1 MLVATL
7 LYSGPRVT
15 GEPST
20 LAGWSKTMRN
30 CAFALI
36 LAAPALVASG
46 STVRAANTNCTGPL
60 TGTITGTVLVP
71 SGASCTLSDAT
82 VTGNVQVLQN
92 ASLTVDATQQPT
104 TINGNIQAIN
114 CASALLEG
122 GVTVTGNVQIVQCTQ
137 KSGFVGPGVNIG
149 GSFQCSNNAG
159 GCEANLGNVHGSVQ
173 LQGNGA
179 SDISLVSVAGN
190 LQCTGNTPPPTH
202 SFGPD
207 FVTAALQGQCAGF
220 APSGAAPSCVA
231 TALNVPNVT
240 VASADMVPP
249 TTIVLPAGTF
259 TVPAYC
265 QVIGAVETN
274 GDCPAAGPFAAP
286 SGPNLIGCNTPGSA
300 KFRLKLPLV
309 WNNHFLFEGCGG
321 NCGSINATSV
331 NPVDNAEA
339 LGLGYAVVN
348 TNTGHDQDPNTVDL
362 TWAVSQNTPPLVNNS
377 AIIDFYYRAVH
388 QVTVATKQYV
398 QAYYSAPIDVAYF
411 DGCST
416 GGRQSMM
423 EGTRY
428 PVDYNG
434 LIVGDPAIAYH
445 TGRTSTFKQAK
456 AFIPTGTFIPPA
468 TVAQV
473 DAAVKASCDAVDGV
487 TDGLIQNSAA
497 CSFNISSL
505 VPSVLTAAQAGAL
518 QSYILRE
525 TETAG
530 LPLFPGMPISDLSTA
545 GFLTATGGNDEIP
558 TPPVDPTAAEPW
570 GALPTGGGLGPAA
583 WSLGEGGIK
592 TYVVENQHF
601 DVNNDWPE
609 TVSPSANSISDAT
622 AALLYT
628 QTGLGNSD
636 DPFKL
641 ANFLKKGGKV
651 IWYHGGSDSLI
662 TPFRSFWFYEQLASL
677 NGGYG
682 PTQDSVRMFIEPGM
696 GHCGGGST
704 QTPNSFDTLQAL
716 HNWVTK
722 GVAPEGI
729 VATAPNGRTMPLC
742 KFPEEASYSGSGDVN
757 LAANWTCN
765 PSDTRMLAVGSN
777 GTTAGADAAT
787 AHQYLIDPIPIGL
800 GNH

>member
-1 MLVATL
+1 
-7 LYSGPRVT
+7 
-15 GEPST
+15 
-20 LAGWSKTMRN
+20 MRT
-30 CAFALI
+30 FALALI
-36 LAAPALVASG
+36 MAVPAVIGGAPAVHAAVTSCAGSLSG
-46 STVRAANTNCTGPL
+46 NLNGNIV
-60 TGTITGTVLVP
+60 VP
-71 SGASCTLSDAT
+71 TGASCVLSDAT
-82 VTGNVQVLQN
+82 VTGSVQVQQN
-92 ASLTVDATQQPT
+92 ASLVVDATQQPT
-104 TINGNIQAIN
+104 TIGGNVQAVN

-122 GVTVTGNVQIVQCTQ
+122 GVTVNGSVQIVQCSQ
-137 KSGFVGPGVNIG
+137 KSGFVGPGVKIG
-149 GSFQCSNNAG
+149 GNFQCTNNAG
-159 GCEANLGNVHGSVQ
+159 GCEADLGDVKGGVQIQGS
-173 LQGNGA
+173 GA
-179 SDISLVSVAGN
+179 SDVSLVSVGGN
-190 LQCTGNTPPPTH
+190 LQCQGNTPPPTH
-202 SFGPD
+202 TFGPN
-207 FVTAALQGQCAGF
+207 FVSGNLQGQCATNLGF
-220 APSGAAPSCVA
+220 APPTAPPSCVA
-231 TALNVPNVT
+231 STLNVPNVT
-240 VASADMVPP
+240 VTSAMMVEP
-249 TTIVLPAGTF
+249 TTITLPAGTF

-265 QVIGAVETN
+265 QVMGAVATSGE
-274 GDCPAAGPFAAP
+274 CPATGPFAAP
-286 SGPNLIGCNTPGSA
+286 SGPNLIGCSTPGSA

-309 WNNHFLFEGCGG
+309 WNSHFLFEGCGG
-321 NCGSINATSV
+321 NCGSVNAISV

-339 LGLGYAVVN
+339 LGLGYAIVN
-348 TNTGHDQDPNTVDL
+348 TNTGHDQDPTTVDL
-362 TWAVSQNTPPLVNNS
+362 TWAVSQSTPPLVNNS

-398 QAYYSAPIDVAYF
+398 EAYYSQPIDVAYF

-428 PVDYNG
+428 PVDFDG

-456 AFIPTGTFIPPA
+456 AFIPTGTFISPA

-473 DAAVKASCDAVDGV
+473 DTAVKASCDAVDGV

-497 CSFNISSL
+497 CSVQISSL

-525 TETAG
+525 TETSG

-545 GFLTATGGNDEIP
+545 GFFNNDEIS
-558 TPPVDPTAAEPW
+558 TAPPFPTAAEPW

-609 TVSPSANSISDAT
+609 TVSAAANSISDAT
-622 AALLYT
+622 AALLYA

-641 ANFLKKGGKV
+641 ANFLNKGGKV

-677 NGGYG
+677 HGGYG

-696 GHCGGGST
+696 GHCGGGVA
-704 QTPNSFDTLQAL
+704 PNSFDTLQAL

-729 VATAPNGRTMPLC
+729 VATATNGRTMPLC

-765 PSDTRMLAVGSN
+765 ANDTRMLQVGSN

-800 GNH
+800 NDQ

>member
-1 MLVATL
+1 
-7 LYSGPRVT
+7 
-15 GEPST
+15 
-20 LAGWSKTMRN
+20 MRN

-36 LAAPALVASG
+36 LAAPTLVASG
-46 STVRAANTNCTGPL
+46 STVRAANANCTGPL
-60 TGTITGTVLVP
+60 TGTITGNVLVP

-104 TINGNIQAIN
+104 TINGSIQAIN

-149 GSFQCSNNAG
+149 GSFQCTNNAG

-179 SDISLVSVAGN
+179 SDVSLVSVAGN

-207 FVTAALQGQCAGF
+207 FVSAALQGQCAGF
-220 APSGAAPSCVA
+220 APSGPAPSCVA
-231 TALNVPNVT
+231 ATLNVPNVT
-240 VASADMVPP
+240 VTSATVVPP
-249 TTIVLPAGTF
+249 STVTLPAGTF
-259 TVPAYC
+259 TVPQYC
-265 QVIGAVETN
+265 QVMGAVATS
-274 GDCPAAGPFAAP
+274 GDCPATGPFAAP
-286 SGPNLIGCNTPGSA
+286 SGPNLIGCDTPGSA

-309 WNNHFLFEGCGG
+309 WNNYFLFEGCGG
-321 NCGSINATSV
+321 NCGSVNSTSV

-348 TNTGHDQDPNTVDL
+348 TNTGHDQDPTTVDL
-362 TWAVSQNTPPLVNNS
+362 TWAVSQSTPPLVNNS

-428 PVDYNG
+428 PVDYDG
-434 LIVGDPAIAYH
+434 LVVGDPAIAYH

-468 TVAQV
+468 TAAQV

-487 TDGLIQNSAA
+487 TDGLIQNPAA
-497 CSFNISSL
+497 CSINISSL
-505 VPSVLTAAQAGAL
+505 VPGVLTAVQAGAL

-525 TETAG
+525 TETSG

-545 GFLTATGGNDEIP
+545 GFFNNAEISTA
-558 TPPVDPTAAEPW
+558 PPFPTAAEPW

-592 TYVVENQHF
+592 TYVAENQHF

-609 TVSPSANSISDAT
+609 TVTAAANSISDAT

-651 IWYHGGSDSLI
+651 VWYHGGSDSLI

-716 HNWVTK
+716 HTWVTT
-722 GVAPEGI
+722 GVGPEAI
-729 VATAPNGRTMPLC
+729 KATATNGRTMPLC

-765 PSDTRMLAVGSN
+765 ASDTRMLAVGSN
-777 GTTAGADAAT
+777 GTAAGADAAT

-800 GNH
+800 GNQ